1 MSRFTE
7 EDIFKYL
14 DRTLSQEEEAHFETQ
29 LENDPDL
36 KLKVEEFRRAHDY
49 ISTNALESAPDGL
62 TDKVMIEV
70 AKKSNK
76 NYYRPSGL
84 FSNTSFLLVSGVLTA
99 MIALTS
105 ILQTG
110 SYDMQGMLPDVSEI
124 SYLKDWSLE
133 GLVTKRALTNSFMVI
148 CGVLAL
154 ALLDRFVL
162 NPFFRK
168 ESKNLEF
175 N

>member
-14 DRTLSQEEEAHFETQ
+14 DRTLSKEDAALFETQ
-29 LENDPDL
+29 LENNPEL
-36 KLKVEEFRRAHDY
+36 KLAVEEFRRVHNY
-49 ISTNALESAPDGL
+49 ISTNALESAPEDL
-62 TDKVMIEV
+62 TDKVMMEV
-70 AKKSNK
+70 TKTSKKT
-76 NYYRPSGL
+76 YYSPSGL
-84 FSNTSFLLVSGVLTA
+84 FSNTSFLLVSGILTA

-110 SYDMQGMLPDVSEI
+110 AFDMQSMLPDVSEI

-162 NPFFRK
+162 NPLFRK
-168 ESKNLEF
+168 ESKKLEF